1 MKTITP
7 HLSQRETAIILAAL
21 RYYQFAPPKNE
32 YIANIASDDG
42 SFDPLTL
49 MQIDNLAE
57 RINTER
63 QSK

>member
-32 YIANIASDDG
+32 YIANIASDGGDIT
-42 SFDPLTL
+42 PLDL
-49 MQIDNLAE
+49 RDIDRLCE

-63 QSK
+63 AK

>member
-21 RYYQFAPPKNE
+21 RYYQFDPPKNE
-32 YIANIASDDG
+32 YIANIASDGGDIT
-42 SFDPLTL
+42 PLDL
-49 MQIDNLAE
+49 RDIDRLCE

-63 QSK
+63 VK